1 MLALALVLAGFLTSC
16 SNDSSGHTDPT
27 LPAPST
33 TTTIDVSKVPPT
45 IDVPYVQAVM
55 DTLDKLTGDAVR
67 AFVAQGGPNKEWYE
81 TFRAVFE
88 EDVFER
94 LQKEFTDFV
103 LVDKMKSLR
112 SQPGNPVTAV
122 KRIVDSSPTC
132 LVIEVDRT
140 FGPIFTNPLPAD
152 TVPGFVQLSPKR
164 PERDPLNTNP
174 TNWAILADVNSREAK
189 IPENPCA

>member
-27 LPAPST
+27 LPAPTT

-81 TFRAVFE
+81 TFRAVFDE
-88 EDVFER
+88 PA
-94 LQKEFTDFV
+94 FTEIESDFGRYAF
-103 LVDKMKSLR
+103 DKLR
-112 SQPGNPVTAV
+112 PLRASPGDPTTRV
-122 KRIVDSSPTC
+122 KQILDFSPNC
-132 LVIEVDRT
+132 VVASVDRSY
-140 FGPIFTNPLPAD
+140 GPIFNTPPGDPA
-152 TVPGFVQLSPKR
+152 GFIQLRLKK
-164 PERDPLNTNP
+164 PERDPQNQNP
-174 TNWAILADVNSREAK
+174 TSWAIVANVNAEGAQV
-189 IPENPCA
+189 PEDPCK